1 MHRGRKGS
9 SQTLRICPFVG
20 QDQRMSETEHLRVR
34 GVGASRED
42 ALKDADAQ
50 AAQYFGDAPTIKEIG
65 EARAHSRSYDGSVE
79 LWEID
84 VIWRPRPD

>member
-1 MHRGRKGS
+1 
-9 SQTLRICPFVG
+9 
-20 QDQRMSETEHLRVR
+20 MSEGEHLRVR
-34 GVGASRED
+34 GIGASREE

-50 AAQYFGDAPTIKEIG
+50 AAQYFGGVATIKEIG

-84 VIWRPRPD
+84 VVWRPEQA